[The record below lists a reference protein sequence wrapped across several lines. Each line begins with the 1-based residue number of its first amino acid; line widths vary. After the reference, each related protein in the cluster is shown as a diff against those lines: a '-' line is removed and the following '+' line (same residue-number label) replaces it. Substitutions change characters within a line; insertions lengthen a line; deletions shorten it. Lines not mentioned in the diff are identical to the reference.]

1 MKKCDIPLKV
11 VGPGSQPSDSDGA
24 EISFMNLPAGMT
36 TFEAPI
42 VPEPEE
48 ILGMEQAL
56 ELAHEIQKCLT
67 QYKVG
72 DKAFIFDLSKL
83 DDKNSLFMDQLLG
96 DGEVSIQ
103 YNGEIQI
110 EIQESVLA
118 GLWRVRY
125 LDANQDIVQDTMEV
139 ADIPSTVTEL
149 TFKNA
154 QENFDMAKIEIPE
167 SIYNAPPLLVEV
179 SDKLSEYKVGD
190 DPHIINLS
198 LLPHTDDDISFMSHV
213 LGIGPTIILSRGYGN
228 CRISSTGT
236 KNAWWV
242 QFFNSQDTLILNT
255 LELIDIPSVAKASKE
270 DIEDSAE
277 RLQEILSIY
286 DEETS

>member
-1 MKKCDIPLKV
+1 MKKTEIPLKV
-11 VGPGSQPSDSDGA
+11 IGPGSQPTDSDG
-24 EISFMNLPAGMT
+24 EMTFMTMPAGMT
-36 TFEAPI
+36 TFAAPI

-48 ILGMEQAL
+48 TKGMEQAL
-56 ELAHEIQKCLT
+56 GMAYEIQQALEKY
-67 QYKVG
+67 QID
-72 DKAFIFDLSKL
+72 DKAIIFDLNKL
-83 DDKNSLFMDQLLG
+83 DNTNSLFMDQLLG

-103 YNGEIQI
+103 FDGDIKA

-125 LDANQDIVQDTMEV
+125 LNDNNDIIQDTMEV
-139 ADIPSTVTEL
+139 ADIPSIVTDL
-149 TFKNA
+149 TFKHA
-154 QENFDMAKIEIPE
+154 QSNFDMKKATIPE
-167 SIYNAPPLLVEV
+167 SIYNAPPLLVEI
-179 SDKLSEYKVGD
+179 SDKLPEFNKSD

-198 LLPHTDDDISFMSHV
+198 LLPHTDEDIAFMSET
-213 LGIGPTIILSRGYGN
+213 LKIGPTVMLSRGYGN

-255 LELIDIPSVAKASKE
+255 LEIIDIPSVAKASKE
-270 DIEDSAE
+270 DLEDSAE

-286 DEETS
+286 QAEIK